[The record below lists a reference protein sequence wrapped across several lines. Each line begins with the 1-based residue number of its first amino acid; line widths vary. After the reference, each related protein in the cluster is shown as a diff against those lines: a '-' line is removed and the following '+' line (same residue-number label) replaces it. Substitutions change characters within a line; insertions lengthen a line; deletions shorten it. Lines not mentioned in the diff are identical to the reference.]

1 MDGRDTWRRSSR
13 SGANND
19 CVEIARV
26 PGGRAVRDSKLGGTS
41 PVLSFAGGS
50 FGAFL
55 ARCKEG
61 AFDR

>member
-1 MDGRDTWRRSSR
+1 MDGRESWLRSSR

-26 PGGRAVRDSKLGGTS
+26 PGGRAVRDSKLGPAS
-41 PVLSFAGGS
+41 PVLSFAREP